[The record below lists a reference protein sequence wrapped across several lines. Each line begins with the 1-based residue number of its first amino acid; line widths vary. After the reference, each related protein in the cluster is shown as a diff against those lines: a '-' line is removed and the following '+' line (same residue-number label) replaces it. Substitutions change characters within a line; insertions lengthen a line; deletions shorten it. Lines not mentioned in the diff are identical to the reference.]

1 MRGRLGLVAIV
12 GGVACSFLSGCTST
26 SFTRTGF
33 DPPPPRQ
40 PGPCSAVVLQ
50 RFPTDRKYV
59 EIGFC
64 TTSVPGGGVITDNTP
79 DAINELRI
87 CACTNGGNA
96 ILFQGEGEAGV
107 HTGFGYSQQRV
118 KAHASVLFVYP
129 KEQ

>member
-1 MRGRLGLVAIV
+1 MKRALLVMLALV
-12 GGVACSFLSGCTST
+12 LPGCTST

-33 DPPPPRQ
+33 DAPPPRQ

-50 RFPTDRKYV
+50 HEPSDRKFI

-79 DAINELRI
+79 NAIAELRQ
-87 CACTNGGNA
+87 CACQNGGNA
-96 ILFQGEGEAGV
+96 IVFHGEGESGV

-118 KAHASVLFVYP
+118 KAHATVLFVFP
-129 KEQ
+129 KDQ